1 MGVTPSDDVLAG
13 CDVYESLPGGLKRYF
28 CGRCGC
34 HLLGWDGG
42 SEMWHFARGV
52 VEGEEGLGGGRGE
65 EGGEGHG
72 EVVRL
77 GAHIF
82 VGDTVDGGVVGR
94 LLNVGGR
101 GVEAYEGWEG
111 AESLDKGRVLRM
123 AEGEG
128 AGLVEPGKDES
139 VAVRCHCGGV
149 DLKVRRAG
157 YAEDKQGVDDNYI
170 PPEKNKYIAGF
181 CACRS
186 CRLSNGVASLQPWMY
201 VPPINVKIASTGKR
215 VVFGRQAE
223 DGHANEGTTLKHFW
237 SSGDVCRSFCGSCC
251 ATVFYWCDDRPA
263 VVDIAVGLVRAE
275 EGAMARRWLWWRW
288 DKVSWAEEAVEK
300 DVLQAI
306 LSREGNMS

>member
-42 SEMWHFARGV
+42 SKTWHWAMGAK
-52 VEGEEGLGGGRGE
+52 EGGGDGE
-65 EGGEGHG
+65 EGGDRQG
-72 EVVRL
+72 EMVRL
-77 GAHIF
+77 DAHIF
-82 VGDTVDGGVVGR
+82 VEDTQDGGIAGR
-94 LLNVGGR
+94 LLSVGGR
-101 GVEAYEGWEG
+101 SVEAYERDMDERMLD
-111 AESLDKGRVLRM
+111 ESSLLRM
-123 AEGEG
+123 AQEGG
-128 AGLVEPGKDES
+128 AELVEPGKHES
-139 VAVRCHCGGV
+139 VAVTCHCGGV

-157 YAEDKQGVDDNYI
+157 YAEDKQGVGDNYI

-201 VPPINVKIASTGKR
+201 VPPTNVKIAATGKR

-223 DGHANEGTTLKHFW
+223 DALANEGTTLKHFW
-237 SSGDVCRSFCGSCC
+237 SSGDVCRSFCGGCG
-251 ATVFYWCDDRPA
+251 ATVFYWCDDRPE

-275 EGAMARRWLWWRW
+275 GTMARRWLWWKW

-300 DVLQAI
+300 DVVQAI
-306 LSREGNMS
+306 LSREENMS